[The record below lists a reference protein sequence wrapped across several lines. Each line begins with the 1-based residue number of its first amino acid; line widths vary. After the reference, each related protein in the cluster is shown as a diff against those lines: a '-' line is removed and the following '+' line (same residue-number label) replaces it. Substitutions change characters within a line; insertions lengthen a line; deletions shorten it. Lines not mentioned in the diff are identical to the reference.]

1 MRNRMSKWIGLA
13 ALLAGLAVL
22 FMQCEMGL
30 TDTEPAGLEDL
41 SLRSDECTPLELEQ
55 HLDLSTASLCTC
67 LETHFD
73 KQALSEEERET
84 ILLMF
89 EEEKFARDIYVSL
102 YEEWHVPIF
111 ANIAKAEQR
120 HMEAVFCLMNKYEF
134 NNREGLYHREGYQNS
149 DLHQWRLQF
158 MQQNRENLAA
168 GLSVGAAIE
177 EMDISDLLKEV
188 AKEQI
193 DNDDIL
199 AVFNMLMKGSGNHLR
214 AFARFLGKHDVS
226 YQPQYLSA
234 EKFEE
239 IMNMEWQPGD
249 CICTGI
255 CPNCTGTCP
264 GCTGDC
270 PNCTGVCPGCTGDC
284 PNCTGVCP
292 GCSGDCPYYTGT
304 CDGPKANKEIGPVNG
319 KAVGNTNRNT
329 NRVRR
334 NGKGR

>member
-1 MRNRMSKWIGLA
+1 MSKWIGLA
-13 ALLAGLAVL
+13 ALLTGLAVL

-41 SLRSDECTPLELEQ
+41 SLRSDDCTPLELEQ
-55 HLDLSTASLCTC
+55 HLDLSAASLCTC

-73 KQALSEEERET
+73 AQALSEQEREA

-89 EEEKFARDIYVSL
+89 EEEKFARDIYLAL

-134 NNREGLYHREGYQNS
+134 QDRVGLYHREGYQNAL
-149 DLHQWRLQF
+149 LHQRRLQF
-158 MQQNRENLAA
+158 MQQNRENVAA
-168 GLSVGAAIE
+168 GFSLGATIE
-177 EMDISDLLKEV
+177 EMDISDLLATV
-188 AKEQI
+188 VNDQI

-199 AVFNMLMKGSGNHLR
+199 AVFNMLMKGSRNHLR
-214 AFARFLGKHDVS
+214 AFNRLLNNQHVRYEAH
-226 YQPQYLSA
+226 YLSEA
-234 EKFEE
+234 DFEAVVNSAWE
-239 IMNMEWQPGD
+239 AGD

-255 CPNCTGTCP
+255 CPGCIGTCTGDCPNCTGTCP

-270 PNCTGVCPGCTGDC
+270 PNCTGVCPGC
-284 PNCTGVCP
+284 
-292 GCSGDCPYYTGT
+292 SGDCPYCTGT
-304 CDGPKANKEIGPVNG
+304 CDGPRANEGIGPVNG
-319 KAVGNTNRNT
+319 KAVGNMNRNT